1 MTRLHALYVTL
12 KDRGLGTTLA
22 ILLVYVADY
31 AFDIRYGTDT
41 RSWTSL
47 DDLSIDSENK
57 HRGEMY
63 QPTLAL
69 PLERLFRE
77 LKLPASSVLVD
88 LGCGKARVL
97 LVAAKVGLKT
107 MRSIEF
113 SPELCQIARRNCD
126 LYTAKTHGAATFEI
140 IEDDVVNYEVRQDD
154 NVFFLYNPF
163 DAEIL
168 SHVLDKI
175 RASQRAHPRPMWI
188 IYRNAVHGA
197 IIDNDPIFEKQRE
210 YVIWGLDFLVYQIKG
225 LRT

>member
-12 KDRGLGTTLA
+12 KARGLGKTLA

-31 AFDIRYGTDT
+31 TFDIRYGTDT

-57 HRGEMY
+57 QRGEMY

-77 LKLPASSVLVD
+77 LNLPASSVLVD
-88 LGCGKARVL
+88 LGCGKGRVL
-97 LVAAKVGLKT
+97 LVAAKAGLKT
-107 MRSIEF
+107 MRGVEF
-113 SPELCQIARRNCD
+113 SPELCRIARRNCD
-126 LYTAKTHGAATFEI
+126 LYTAKTQGAATFEI
-140 IEDDVVNYEVRQDD
+140 IEGDVVNYEVRQDD

-163 DAEIL
+163 DGEIL
-168 SHVLDKI
+168 SYVLDTI
-175 RASQRAHPRPMWI
+175 RASQRVYPRPMWI

-197 IIDNDPIFEKQRE
+197 IIDNDPVFEKQRE
-210 YVIWGLDFLVYQIKG
+210 HVIWGLDFAVYQIKG